1 MKFIDDNQLAHYV
14 TMHIGGPA
22 NKLAIAE
29 SEQDIEEA
37 ANYASSHNLP
47 IITIG
52 WGSNIIF
59 SDEGFNGVVLINK
72 IPGFDLNN
80 QTGTVTAG
88 AGVITDDI
96 VKQTVDNNLVGMEAL
111 SGIPGTIGAAP
122 VNNIG
127 AFGQEI
133 KDTLVKVKAYDT
145 KNKSFIEI
153 SKSEC
158 QFGYR
163 DSVFKSKEHG
173 RYIIVKV
180 ELRLKKLDDTY
191 QTPAYPSLQTELI
204 KLGRA
209 KPTLQDVRHTILN
222 LRSKKLP
229 NSKELANTGSFYKNP
244 MADKAKIDELLA
256 KYPEMPHYPQANGS
270 EKLSA
275 AWLIETVGLK
285 NYRQNGF
292 WVYDNQPLVLVN
304 ESSTSFKDLAAIN
317 DKIISTVKT
326 NFGVTLETE
335 PEIITQA

>member
-14 TMHIGGPA
+14 TMRIGGPA
-22 NKLAIAE
+22 NKLAIVE
-29 SEQDIEEA
+29 SEQDVEEA
-37 ANYASSHNLP
+37 ASYAGNHNLP

-59 SDEGFNGVVLINK
+59 SDDGFNGVVLINK
-72 IPGFDLNN
+72 ISGLDINN
-80 QTGTVTAG
+80 QNGTITAG

-96 VKQTVDNNLVGMEAL
+96 VKQTVANNFVGMEAL

-133 KDTLVKVKAYDT
+133 KDTLVKIRAYDT
-145 KNKSFIEI
+145 TNKKFVEVP
-153 SKSEC
+153 KSEC
-158 QFGYR
+158 HFGYR

-180 ELRLKKLDDTY
+180 ELQLRKLDNTY
-191 QTPAYPSLQTELI
+191 QTPAYPSLQTELT
-204 KLGRA
+204 KLSRA
-209 KPTLQDVRHTILN
+209 KPTLQDVRQTILD
-222 LRSKKLP
+222 LRNKRLP

-244 MADKAKIDELLA
+244 MVNKARIAELLA
-256 KYPEMPHYPQANGS
+256 KYPAMPHYPQADGS

-275 AWLIETVGLK
+275 AWLIETAGLK

-292 WVYDNQPLVLVN
+292 WVYDKQPLVLVN

-326 NFGVTLETE
+326 NFGITLETE
-335 PEIITQA
+335 PEIIA